1 MKNQFIITTIYFL
14 IIVSISGANPGSDK
28 NKVANKAEE
37 VSPLLIGEQVPDL
50 TLKDSEGKNFE
61 LLKAVKEKP
70 TVLIFFRGG
79 WCPYCNLHLK
89 ELQNIEKDLLDL
101 GYQILAISM
110 DKWELLNSS
119 SNKNNLTYKLL
130 SDNSAKAVK
139 AFGIAFKMED
149 KLVEKYK
156 THNID
161 LESASREKHHIL
173 PVPSA
178 FIIGTDGMIK
188 FEYVNPNYKVR
199 IKADLLLAA
208 ARSALN

>member
-37 VSPLLIGEQVPDL
+37 VSPLLIGEQIPNL
-50 TLKDSEGKNFE
+50 TLKDSESKNFE

-70 TVLIFFRGG
+70 TILIFFRGG
-79 WCPYCNLHLK
+79 WCPYCNLHLR
-89 ELQNIEKDLLDL
+89 ELQNIEKDLLDM
-101 GYQILAISM
+101 GYQILAVSM
-110 DKWELLNSS
+110 DKWELLNRNSE
-119 SNKNNLTYKLL
+119 KNNLTYKLL
-130 SDNSAKAVK
+130 SDNNAEAVK
-139 AFGIAFKMED
+139 AFGIAFKVED
-149 KLVEKYK
+149 QLVEKYK
-156 THNID
+156 TYNID
-161 LESASREKHHIL
+161 LESVSGEKHHIL